1 MLKNYF
7 KIAFRNLI
15 KQKLFSFINI
25 FGLAI
30 GITCSILIILFVNYE
45 RSYDQFNK
53 KADRTYRVAVSAL
66 IGNTKIDQTYSSA
79 ITFQKLLQDFPEIET
94 GVKFLRFNDRT
105 PVYIKNQIFYESKIY
120 AVDSTFFDIFSIPL
134 LYGNPITALI
144 EPNSIVLSK
153 DAALKYFGKTDVIGK
168 VITFNISDERGF
180 VNFKVSGVSQNVP
193 ANSHFHYT
201 MLISLTS
208 FPEWTNSQEWTRNN
222 FISYIVLK
230 KGTSKNEF
238 DKKLKDF
245 ARKYMGGKKF
255 DDWVAKGNYWKYYL
269 QPITDIHL
277 NSDLNGELEPNGN
290 GTYVNIFSIIGIFIL
305 LIACINFM
313 NLSAA
318 KSSLRAKEV
327 GLRKV
332 IGSGKNKLIFQFLFE
347 SILLSYLALGIALIM
362 IEVLLPYYR
371 DFINRPL
378 SMNYFGNINAI
389 ILLLLFGFFI
399 GIISGSYPAFV
410 LSSFKPITVLK
421 NNALQ
426 KSKRFNFRNILVV
439 VQFAISIFLIA
450 GTIVIYSQLQY
461 LQNKNLGFDKE
472 QVLIVKNPDTVKK
485 SIEPFKQAL
494 SGYNNIVN
502 VSGSGSLPGTA
513 FSNIGFGAE
522 GIDNSFTLNLCVCDY
537 NFQKVLKL
545 KMVKGR
551 FFSKEFQSDS
561 SAVILNQ
568 KAADLLGWDNPI
580 GKKINN
586 FGKNKCVFHV
596 IGVVNNFNYESL
608 HQEIRPMAL
617 FYMGGYYKYDENYI
631 SIRVKTGNLSET
643 IKFVE
648 SKWNEFSQGAPFE
661 YSFLNDDFNSLYNN
675 EMQTEHLFMVFSL
688 LAIFIACLGLLG
700 LASYI
705 AELRTKEIGIRK
717 VLGASVGKIVFS
729 MSKEFVKW
737 VVFANI
743 IAWPAAYYIMNNWLK
758 EFAYRINI
766 NVWIFVLSGGIALLV
781 ALITVG
787 FQAIKAAVA
796 NPVESLKYE

>member
-45 RSYDQFNK
+45 KSYDKFNN
-53 KADRTYRVAVSAL
+53 KADRTYRIAVSAL
-66 IGNTKIDQTYSSA
+66 IGNTKINQTYSSA

-94 GVKFLRFNDRT
+94 GVKFLGYNERT
-105 PVYIKNQIFYESKIY
+105 PVYIKNKIFYESNIY
-120 AVDSTFFDIFSIPL
+120 AVDSTFYNVFTVPF
-134 LYGNPITALI
+134 LYGNPNTALI
-144 EPNSIVLSK
+144 EPNSIVLSEN
-153 DAALKYFGKTDVIGK
+153 AAIKYFGKTDAIGK
-168 VITFNISDERGF
+168 VITFNIPGGKGF
-180 VNFKVSGVSQNVP
+180 VDFKVTGVSENMP
-193 ANSHFHYT
+193 SNSHFHYS
-201 MLISLTS
+201 MLVSLTS
-208 FPEWTNSQEWTRNN
+208 FPELINNQGWTQNN

-230 KGTSKNEF
+230 KGVSKYEF
-238 DKKLKDF
+238 EAKLKNF
-245 ARKYMGGKKF
+245 TRKYMGGEKF
-255 DDWVAKGNYWKYYL
+255 DKWVAKGNYWKFYL

-277 NSDLNGELEPNGN
+277 NSDLNGEFEPNGS
-290 GTYVNIFSIIGIFIL
+290 GTYVNIFSLISIFIL

-313 NLSAA
+313 NLSTA

-332 IGSGKNKLIFQFLFE
+332 VGSGKNKLIFQFLFE

-362 IEVLLPYYR
+362 IEVILPYYR
-371 DFINRPL
+371 DFINRPV
-378 SMNYFGNINAI
+378 SMSYFGNINAI
-389 ILLLLFGFFI
+389 ILLLLFGFLV

-410 LSSFKPITVLK
+410 LSSFKPITILK
-421 NNALQ
+421 NNAVQ

-439 VQFAISIFLIA
+439 VQFSISIFLIG
-450 GTIVIYSQLQY
+450 GTIIIYRQLQY

-472 QVLIVKNPDTVKK
+472 QVLVVKNPDTIKK
-485 SIEPFKQAL
+485 GIEPFKQAL

-513 FSNIGFGAE
+513 FNNIGFGAE

-537 NFQKVLKL
+537 NFQKTLKL

-551 FFSKEFQSDS
+551 FFSKKFPSDS

-568 KAADLLGWDNPI
+568 KAADLLGRDNPV
-580 GKKINN
+580 GKKISN

-596 IGVVNNFNYESL
+596 IGVVKNFNYESL
-608 HQEIRPMAL
+608 HQEIRPMGL
-617 FYMGGYYKYDENYI
+617 FYIGGYYKYDESYI

-643 IKFVE
+643 IKFIE
-648 SKWNEFSQGAPFE
+648 TKWNEFAAGAPFE
-661 YSFLNDDFNSLYNN
+661 FSFLNDDFNSLYNN
-675 EMQTEHLFMVFSL
+675 EKQTEQLFLIFSF
-688 LAIFIACLGLLG
+688 LAIFVACLGLLG

-717 VLGASVGKIVFS
+717 VLGASVGRIVFS
-729 MSKEFVKW
+729 MSREFVKW
-737 VVFANI
+737 VVLANI
-743 IAWPAAYYIMNNWLK
+743 VAWPVAYYFMNNWLQN
-758 EFAYRINI
+758 FAYRINI
-766 NVWIFVLSGGIALLV
+766 SLWVFVLSGGIALLV
-781 ALITVG
+781 ALFTVS
-787 FQAIKAAVA
+787 FQAIKAAIA
-796 NPVESLKYE
+796 NPIKSLRYE

>member
-45 RSYDQFNK
+45 KSYDQFNK
-53 KADRTYRVAVSAL
+53 KADRTYRLAVSAL
-66 IGNTKIDQTYSSA
+66 IGNTKINQTYSSS

-94 GVKFLRFNDRT
+94 GVKFLRFDERT
-105 PVYIKNQIFYESKIY
+105 PVYIKKQIFYESKIY

-134 LYGNPITALI
+134 LYGNPETVLI

-153 DAALKYFGKTDVIGK
+153 NAALKYFGTTNAIGK
-168 VITFNISDERGF
+168 VITFNLSDERGF
-180 VNFKVSGVSQNVP
+180 VDFKVSGVSENVP
-193 ANSHFHYT
+193 SNSHFHYI
-201 MLISLTS
+201 MLVSLSS
-208 FPEWTNSQEWTRNN
+208 FPEWTKSQEWTRNN

-230 KGTSKNEF
+230 KGTSKSELEQ
-238 DKKLKDF
+238 KLKDF
-245 ARKYMGGKKF
+245 TRKYMGGEKF
-255 DDWVAKGNYWKYYL
+255 DEWVAKGNYWKYYL

-290 GTYVNIFSIIGIFIL
+290 GTYVNIFAFIGVFIL

-313 NLSAA
+313 NLSTA

-362 IEVLLPYYR
+362 IEVLLPYYSN
-371 DFINRPL
+371 FVNRPL
-378 SMNYFGNINAI
+378 SMNYFGNFSAI
-389 ILLLLFGFFI
+389 ILLLIFGLLV

-410 LSSFKPITVLK
+410 LSSFKPITALQ

-426 KSKRFNFRNILVV
+426 RSKRFNFRNILVV

-472 QVLIVKNPDTVKK
+472 QVLVVKNPDTIKK
-485 SIEPFKQAL
+485 GIEPFKQAL
-494 SGYNNIVN
+494 SGYSNIID

-513 FSNIGFGAE
+513 FNNIGFGAE

-551 FFSKEFQSDS
+551 FFSKEFPSDS

-568 KAADLLGWDNPI
+568 KAADLLGGDNPI

-596 IGVVNNFNYESL
+596 IGVVKNFNYESL
-608 HQEIRPMAL
+608 HQEIRPMGL
-617 FYMGGYYKYDENYI
+617 FYIGGYYKYNESYI
-631 SIRVKTGNLSET
+631 SIRVKTGDLPET

-648 SKWNEFSQGAPFE
+648 SKWNNFSQGAPFE
-661 YSFLNDDFNSLYNN
+661 YSFLNDDFNSLYKN
-675 EMQTEHLFMVFSL
+675 EKQTEQLFLIFSF
-688 LAIFIACLGLLG
+688 LAIFVACLGLLG

-705 AELRTKEIGIRK
+705 AELRTKEIGIKK
-717 VLGASVGKIVFS
+717 VLGASVGRIVVS
-729 MSKEFVKW
+729 MSSEFVKW
-737 VVFANI
+737 VVLANI
-743 IAWPAAYYIMNNWLK
+743 IAWPVAYYFMNNWLQN
-758 EFAYRINI
+758 FAYKINI
-766 NVWIFVLSGGIALLV
+766 SLWIFVLSGGVALLV
-781 ALITVG
+781 ALFTVS
-787 FQAIKAAVA
+787 FQAIKAAIA
-796 NPVESLKYE
+796 NPIKSLRYE

>member
-1 MLKNYF
+1 MIKNYF
-7 KIAFRNLI
+7 KIAYRNLI

-25 FGLAI
+25 FGLAT

-45 RSYDQFNK
+45 KSYDQFNK
-53 KADRTYRVAVSAL
+53 KADRTYRLAVSAL
-66 IGNTKIDQTYSSA
+66 IGNTKINQTYSSS
-79 ITFQKLLQDFPEIET
+79 ITFQKLLQEFPEIET

-105 PVYIKNQIFYESKIY
+105 PVYIKKQIFYESKIY

-134 LYGNPITALI
+134 LYGNPKTVLE

-180 VNFKVSGVSQNVP
+180 VDFKVSGVSKNVP
-193 ANSHFHYT
+193 VNSHFHYT
-201 MLISLTS
+201 MLVSLSS
-208 FPEWTNSQEWTRNN
+208 FAELTKSQEWTRNN

-230 KGTSKNEF
+230 KGTSKIEF
-238 DKKLKDF
+238 EKKLKDF
-245 ARKYMGGKKF
+245 TRKYMGGKKF
-255 DDWVAKGNYWKYYL
+255 DEWVAKGNYWKYYL

-290 GTYVNIFSIIGIFIL
+290 GTYVNIFSFIGIFIL

-313 NLSAA
+313 NLSSA

-332 IGSGKNKLIFQFLFE
+332 IGSGKNKLISQFLFE
-347 SILLSYLALGIALIM
+347 SILLTYLALGIALIM
-362 IEVLLPYYR
+362 IEVLLPYFR
-371 DFINRPL
+371 NFINRPL
-378 SMNYFGNINAI
+378 TMNYFGNINAI
-389 ILLLLFGFFI
+389 IFLLFFGFVV

-410 LSSFKPITVLK
+410 LSSFKPITALK

-439 VQFAISIFLIA
+439 VQFAISIFLVA
-450 GTIVIYSQLQY
+450 GTIVIYNQLQY

-472 QVLIVKNPDTVKK
+472 QVLVVKNPDTIEKG
-485 SIEPFKQAL
+485 IEPFKQAL
-494 SGYNNIVN
+494 SGYSSIVD

-513 FSNIGFGAE
+513 FNNIGFGAE

-545 KMVKGR
+545 KMLKGR
-551 FFSKEFQSDS
+551 FFSKEFPSDS
-561 SAVILNQ
+561 SAVILNE
-568 KAADLLGWDNPI
+568 KAAELLGWDNPI

-586 FGKNKCVFHV
+586 FGKDKCVFHV
-596 IGVVNNFNYESL
+596 IGIVKNFNYESL
-608 HQEIRPMAL
+608 HQVIRPMGL
-617 FYMGGYYKYDENYI
+617 FYIGGYYKYDQSYI
-631 SIRVKTGNLSET
+631 SIRVKTGDLPET

-648 SKWNEFSQGAPFE
+648 SKWNYFSQGAPFE
-661 YSFLNDDFNSLYNN
+661 YSFLNDDFNSLYKN
-675 EMQTEHLFMVFSL
+675 EVQTEHLFMVFSI

-717 VLGASVGKIVFS
+717 VLGASVGKIVYS
-729 MSKEFVKW
+729 ISKEFVKW

-743 IAWPAAYYIMNNWLK
+743 VAWPVAYYIMNTWLK
-758 EFAYRINI
+758 DFAYRINI
-766 NVWIFVLSGGIALLV
+766 NVWMFVLSGGIALLI
-781 ALITVG
+781 ALATVS
-787 FQAIKAAVA
+787 FQAIKAATA